1 MNKKLIICIS
11 VFALSLTALFSAC
24 AGDDD
29 GEGKRQSHTTKV
41 AKTEKLEAKLSE
53 PEVRYKVRL
62 FLENSGSMDGYMHVN
77 SELRNAIYYYVSS
90 LESDTAELNFI
101 NAAVIPFAG
110 SIEQFKDQLSP
121 AAFAKSGGQRGSTDL
136 KNILQEVI
144 NRTNDTTVT
153 IFISDCI
160 LALPKG
166 HSADY
171 FSETEIGIKAMFGRA
186 RKQISDFA
194 VEVLKMESSFNGK
207 CYHQDGTA
215 TKNYNGKR
223 PYYIWIMGS
232 RRALAKM
239 NRDLPLKELEKYGM
253 KDYIVFT
260 PDFEIPF
267 KLYDAKFSKP
277 SNAIAK
283 GDWLIK
289 AELGETLLS
298 EDYLLSTVNWS
309 ADNAPIEI
317 KKVTLPSRAGSSK
330 YSLLFELTNTPRT
343 QLVTINLKRPKASKW
358 GDKQDNCI
366 NNLIEGVSQAYQDS
380 EYSAHLKLNIKK

>member
-1 MNKKLIICIS
+1 MNKKLIVCIS
-11 VFALSLTALFSAC
+11 VLALSLTALFSAC
-24 AGDDD
+24 AGNDD
-29 GEGKRQSHTTKV
+29 GDGTHQSHKPKV
-41 AKTEKLEAKLSE
+41 AKTDEPALKHSE
-53 PEVRYKVRL
+53 TEVHYKVRL

-77 SELRNAIYYYVSS
+77 SELRNALYYYVSS
-90 LESDTAELNFI
+90 LESDTTELNFI
-101 NAAVIPFAG
+101 NAEVISYKA
-110 SIEQFKDQLSP
+110 SIDRFKDQLSP
-121 AAFAKSGGQRGSTDL
+121 KAFSQSGGNRKSTDL
-136 KNILQEVI
+136 KNILEEVLK
-144 NRTNDTTVT
+144 RTNDTTVT

-171 FSETEIGIKAMFGRA
+171 LTETEIAMKAMFGRA
-186 RKQISDFA
+186 RKQIPDLS
-194 VEVLKMESSFNGK
+194 VEVLKMESEFKGK
-207 CYHQDGTA
+207 CYHQDGTP
-215 TKNYNGKR
+215 TNNYDGKR

-239 NRDLPLKELEKYGM
+239 NRDVPMKELEKYGM

-317 KKVTLPSRAGSSK
+317 KKVTLPSRAGGSK
-330 YSLLFELTNTPRT
+330 YSLLFALTNTPRT
-343 QLVTINLKRPKASKW
+343 QSVTINLKRPKASKW

-366 NNLIEGVSQAYQDS
+366 NNLIEGVGQAYQDS
-380 EYSAHLKLNIKK
+380 EYAAHLKLNIKK